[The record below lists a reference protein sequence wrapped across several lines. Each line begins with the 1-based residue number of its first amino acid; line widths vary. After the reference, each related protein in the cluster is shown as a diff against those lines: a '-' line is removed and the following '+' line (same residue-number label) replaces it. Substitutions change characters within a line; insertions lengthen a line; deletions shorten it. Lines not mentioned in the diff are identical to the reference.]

1 MNIKLIKRNTNM
13 DRKKLSLRIESN
25 NDSVCN
31 RNINCLTMHKLKKM
45 VIISLTLDKTK
56 IMNKIF
62 LILTIFLGFTL
73 NSFSQ
78 DLSQPKGGGTLDIVL
93 ISPDDGYSI
102 MNFEGQISGYGSV
115 FVKFKVSS
123 INTSKTSGTLDG
135 QARTILEDGT
145 LITSPVKGTWKRNGE
160 LMKFYFTDAINNG
173 AMNFVMWDVKL
184 LEKKAEVKYFE
195 LHGSDN

>member
-1 MNIKLIKRNTNM
+1 M
-13 DRKKLSLRIESN
+13 KKIFLL
-25 NDSVCN
+25 
-31 RNINCLTMHKLKKM
+31 LL
-45 VIISLTLDKTK
+45 ISLT
-56 IMNKIF
+56 
-62 LILTIFLGFTL
+62 FTF
-73 NSFSQ
+73 NSYSQ

-93 ISPDDGYSI
+93 VSPGDGYSI

-135 QARTILEDGT
+135 QGRTILEDGT
-145 LITSPVKGTWKRNGE
+145 LISTPLKGTWKRIGE
-160 LMKFYFTDAINNG
+160 FMKFYFTDAINNG

-195 LHGSDN
+195 LHSQDN

>member
-1 MNIKLIKRNTNM
+1 MK
-13 DRKKLSLRIESN
+13 
-25 NDSVCN
+25 
-31 RNINCLTMHKLKKM
+31 
-45 VIISLTLDKTK
+45 
-56 IMNKIF
+56 KIF
-62 LILTIFLGFTL
+62 LILTISLGLTF

-93 ISPDDGYSI
+93 ISPGDGHSI

-123 INTSKTSGTLDG
+123 INSSRTSGTLDG

-145 LITSPVKGTWKRNGE
+145 LITSPLKGTWKRNGE

-184 LEKKAEVKYFE
+184 LEKKADVKYFE
-195 LHGSDN
+195 LHGPGN

>member
-1 MNIKLIKRNTNM
+1 MK
-13 DRKKLSLRIESN
+13 
-25 NDSVCN
+25 
-31 RNINCLTMHKLKKM
+31 
-45 VIISLTLDKTK
+45 
-56 IMNKIF
+56 KIF
-62 LILTIFLGFTL
+62 LILTISIAFTF

-93 ISPDDGYSI
+93 ISPDDGHSN

-123 INTSKTSGTLDG
+123 VNTSKTSGTLDG
-135 QARTILEDGT
+135 QGRTILEDGT
-145 LITSPVKGTWKRNGE
+145 LITTPLKGTWKRNGE

-195 LHGSDN
+195 LHGADN

>member
-1 MNIKLIKRNTNM
+1 MKKR
-13 DRKKLSLRIESN
+13 
-25 NDSVCN
+25 
-31 RNINCLTMHKLKKM
+31 
-45 VIISLTLDKTK
+45 
-56 IMNKIF
+56 F
-62 LILTIFLGFTL
+62 LILTISLGLTF

-93 ISPDDGYSI
+93 ISPGDGHSI

-123 INTSKTSGTLDG
+123 INSSRTSGTLDG

-145 LITSPVKGTWKRNGE
+145 LITSPLKGTWKRNGE

-184 LEKKAEVKYFE
+184 LENKAEVKYFE
-195 LHGSDN
+195 LHGPGN

>member
-1 MNIKLIKRNTNM
+1 M
-13 DRKKLSLRIESN
+13 KKIFLL
-25 NDSVCN
+25 
-31 RNINCLTMHKLKKM
+31 LL
-45 VIISLTLDKTK
+45 ISLT
-56 IMNKIF
+56 
-62 LILTIFLGFTL
+62 FTF
-73 NSFSQ
+73 NSYSQ

-93 ISPDDGYSI
+93 VSPGDGYSI

-135 QARTILEDGT
+135 QGRTILEDGT
-145 LITSPVKGTWKRNGE
+145 LISTPLKGTWKRNGE

-195 LHGSDN
+195 LHSQDN